1 MLQGILLVIL
11 VFVSIAMV
19 GVILLQRSEGGALGT
34 GGGPSGFLTTRGAGD
49 LLTRTTAI
57 LAAIFF
63 GLCII
68 LTIVNGRMHA
78 GSSVVDRLRIDP
90 LNPNSLV
97 QKQPVAP
104 LAPAGAAAGSTPSFA
119 APAPEVHTIPAGTP
133 AAAPPVKAPAAKPT
147 HVSEK
152 AVAAPATSSAST
164 LTVAAPAATVP
175 PPSAAPATATPAA
188 PEKAPG

>member
-68 LTIVNGRMHA
+68 LTVVNGRMHA
-78 GSSVVDRLRIDP
+78 GSSVVDRLKIDP
-90 LNPNSLV
+90 LNPDSLI
-97 QKQPVAP
+97 QKKPVAP
-104 LAPAGAAAGSTPSFA
+104 VGGPQGAAAPFS
-119 APAPEVHTIPAGTP
+119 APAPEVHTIPA
-133 AAAPPVKAPAAKPT
+133 APSAPAKP
-147 HVSEK
+147 
-152 AVAAPATSSAST
+152 
-164 LTVAAPAATVP
+164 
-175 PPSAAPATATPAA
+175 
-188 PEKAPG
+188 

>member
-19 GVILLQRSEGGALGT
+19 GVILLQRSEGGALGA

-68 LTIVNGRMHA
+68 LTVVNGRMHH
-78 GSSVVDRLRIDP
+78 GESVVDRLKIDP
-90 LNPNSLV
+90 LNPDSLV
-97 QKQPVAP
+97 QKKPLTPPQPSGGP
-104 LAPAGAAAGSTPSFA
+104 QGAAAPFT
-119 APAPEVHTIPAGTP
+119 APAPEVHTIPA
-133 AAAPPVKAPAAKPT
+133 A
-147 HVSEK
+147 
-152 AVAAPATSSAST
+152 
-164 LTVAAPAATVP
+164 
-175 PPSAAPATATPAA
+175 PSATTAPTTPSK
-188 PEKAPG
+188 P

>member
-19 GVILLQRSEGGALGT
+19 GVILLQRSEGGALGA

-68 LTIVNGRMHA
+68 LTVVNGRMHQ
-78 GSSVVDRLRIDP
+78 GSSVVDRLKIDP
-90 LNPNSLV
+90 LNPDSLV
-97 QKQPVAP
+97 QKKPIAPVAP
-104 LAPAGAAAGSTPSFA
+104 TGGTQGAASPFS
-119 APAPEVHTIPAGTP
+119 APAPEVHTIPATP
-133 AAAPPVKAPAAKPT
+133 AKP
-147 HVSEK
+147 
-152 AVAAPATSSAST
+152 
-164 LTVAAPAATVP
+164 
-175 PPSAAPATATPAA
+175 
-188 PEKAPG
+188 

>member
-19 GVILLQRSEGGALGT
+19 GVILLQRSEGGALGA

-68 LTIVNGRMHA
+68 LTVVNGRMHA
-78 GSSVVDRLRIDP
+78 GSSVVDRLKIDP
-90 LNPNSLV
+90 LNPDSLV
-97 QKQPVAP
+97 QKKPVAP
-104 LAPAGAAAGSTPSFA
+104 ASTTGAPSFS
-119 APAPEVHTIPAGTP
+119 APAPEVHTVPASGTP
-133 AAAPPVKAPAAKPT
+133 TTAPSMLPPEPAK
-147 HVSEK
+147 H
-152 AVAAPATSSAST
+152 
-164 LTVAAPAATVP
+164 
-175 PPSAAPATATPAA
+175 
-188 PEKAPG
+188 